1 MLQYR
6 ATPRCREMDVTDRDN
21 PIASLR
27 AEQFDALVRELL
39 PKVRLLSPHLSDVE
53 VLRAAARMA
62 EYRMDDEKTLMWG
75 PR

>member
-1 MLQYR
+1 MV
-6 ATPRCREMDVTDRDN
+6 VTDKDSN
-21 PIASLR
+21 PLASLR

>member
-1 MLQYR
+1 
-6 ATPRCREMDVTDRDN
+6 MDVTDKDN
-21 PIASLR
+21 PVASLR

-62 EYRMDDEKTLMWG
+62 EYRMEDEKTLMWG